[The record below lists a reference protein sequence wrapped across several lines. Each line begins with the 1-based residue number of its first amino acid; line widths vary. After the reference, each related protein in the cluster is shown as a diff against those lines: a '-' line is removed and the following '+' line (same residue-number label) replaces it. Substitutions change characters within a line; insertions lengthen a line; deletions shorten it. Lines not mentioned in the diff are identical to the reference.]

1 MVFQQGLSLETL
13 FLCVVY
19 ERYYY
24 YLFMRDFILFSLIV
38 PIIFS
43 TRKTRGQR
51 MEIVHG
57 NNIEIGIIF
66 DKIEL
71 MSLEMI
77 FAVI

>member
-1 MVFQQGLSLETL
+1 
-13 FLCVVY
+13 
-19 ERYYY
+19 
-24 YLFMRDFILFSLIV
+24 
-38 PIIFS
+38 
-43 TRKTRGQR
+43 